1 MSFLVIDKKCMG
13 KIYSNSGDL
22 DIEFLEFETKEEAE
36 HYINYGKI
44 ISKKND
50 EIIVFTDGA
59 CSNNGK
65 TTAIAGIG
73 VYFEEND
80 KRNVS
85 KRIKGKQSNNTAEL
99 SAVIE
104 VFTVLKN
111 EIKEGGDVTIYTDSE
126 YVIKCCTSYGEK
138 CEKNN
143 WGASKRGR
151 KIPNAELVKQ
161 VYTLYKQS
169 DNVNIVWVKAHTNKD
184 DTLSK
189 GNEGADRLANL
200 SIEDSNIDK
209 IINNPPHLGDDTKNY
224 INVPFENKDFAKE
237 CGAKWDVHKKKWYYG
252 NNLSNDNI
260 DILKGKFT

>member
-1 MSFLVIDKKCMG
+1 MSFLVIDKECIG
-13 KIYSNSGDL
+13 RIYSNDGGDL
-22 DIEFLEFETKEEAE
+22 NIDFLEFETKEEAE
-36 HYINYGKI
+36 YYINHGKI
-44 ISKKND
+44 MLKDD

-65 TTAIAGIG
+65 PTAKAGIG

-111 EIKEGGDVTIYTDSE
+111 EIKQGKNVTIYTDSE
-126 YVIKCCTSYGEK
+126 YVIRCCTSYGEK
-138 CEKNN
+138 CEKKN
-143 WGASKRGR
+143 WKNKKAD
-151 KIPNAELVKQ
+151 IPNAELVKQ
-161 VYTLYKQS
+161 VYTLYKQH
-169 DNVNIVWVKAHTNKD
+169 DNVKIVWIRAHTNNN

-200 SIEDSNIDK
+200 SIEEEECPYSNR
-209 IINNPPHLGDDTKNY
+209 
-224 INVPFENKDFAKE
+224 
-237 CGAKWDVHKKKWYYG
+237 
-252 NNLSNDNI
+252 
-260 DILKGKFT
+260 